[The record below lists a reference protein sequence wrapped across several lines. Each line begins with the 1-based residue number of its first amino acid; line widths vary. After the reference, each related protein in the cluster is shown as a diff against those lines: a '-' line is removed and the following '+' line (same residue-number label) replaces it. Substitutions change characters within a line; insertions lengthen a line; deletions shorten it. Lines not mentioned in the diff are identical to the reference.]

1 MMRRL
6 GKIIGYGA
14 LGIALLL
21 GIAVIALRTPD
32 TNPKAMRAKYG
43 GPPSTFLDLG
53 EGLRVHIRD
62 TGPRDA
68 PVLVLL
74 HGSNASLHTWEPW
87 AKRLEKQFRVIR
99 YDQPGHGLTGP
110 HPQHDYRV
118 QGFVD
123 VLERVRARLG
133 LKTFALAGNSMG
145 GGIAWHYALAHPE
158 RVRALILV
166 DASGQPNP
174 ADRKAPPFAF
184 RVAQTPGLRDLATII
199 TPRSLIAGSLPDGF
213 ANRALAT
220 DAQIDRYWELLRYPG
235 NRRATVE
242 RFATRNDPAA
252 SERLGT
258 LRMPVLILWGA
269 QDRLISVSSARWF
282 KSRIPGSRL
291 IVYPDAGH
299 IPMEERAEQSAADLA
314 AFLQERL
321 GLPPVAR

>member
-1 MMRRL
+1 MGAMKAMRRFF
-6 GKIIGYGA
+6 GW
-14 LGIALLL
+14 LLVGL
-21 GIAVIALRTPD
+21 LVAAAAAFLYFRTPD
-32 TNPKAMRAKYG
+32 SDAAAMRAKYG

-53 EGLRVHIRD
+53 GGLVVHLRD

-68 PVLVLL
+68 PALVLL

-87 AKRLEKQFRVIR
+87 AKRLETRFRVIR

-118 QGFVD
+118 RGFVD

-133 LKTFALAGNSMG
+133 LTRFALAGNSMG

-158 RVRALILV
+158 RVSALILV

-184 RVAQTPGLRDLATII
+184 RVAQTPILRDLATII

-213 ANRALAT
+213 ADRSLAT

-242 RFATRNDPAA
+242 RFATPYDGSA
-252 SERLGT
+252 SRRLGA
-258 LRMPVLILWGA
+258 LHMPVLILWGA
-269 QDRLISVSSARWF
+269 QDRLIPVSSARWF
-282 KSRIPGSRL
+282 KAQIPGSKL
-291 IVYPDAGH
+291 IIYPDAGH
-299 IPMEERAEQSAADLA
+299 IPMEEKADRSAADVA
-314 AFLQERL
+314 AFLADAEGR
-321 GLPPVAR
+321 